1 MQFAIVIHHDD
12 DTSYG
17 VAAPDLPGCFSGGRT
32 PEEAFTNAHEAILL
46 HLEGMIT
53 DGESIPESRPLE
65 AHLDNE
71 DYQGGIW
78 GLVDV
83 DLDAIPDKAV
93 RVNITVPA
101 RLLATI
107 DRWANMESES
117 RSGFLTKAALERI
130 HARTAQ
136 APSAGGGDA
145 GQ

>member
-32 PEEAFTNAHEAILL
+32 AEEAFANAHEAILL
-46 HLEGMIT
+46 HLEGTIA
-53 DGESIPESRPLE
+53 DGEAVPEPRPLE
-65 AHLDNE
+65 SHLDNE

-78 GLVDV
+78 GLVDI
-83 DLDAIPDKAV
+83 DLEAIPDRAV

-107 DRWANMESES
+107 DRWANLESES
-117 RSGFLTKAALERI
+117 RSGFLTKAALEHI
-130 HARTAQ
+130 SARTAQ
-136 APSAGGGDA
+136 APSGGSGDA